1 MLIFLLSIMIEMG
14 KVVKGVLDAKR
25 QREGLSN
32 WFDTIKL
39 ICKTQTYFYCTS
51 NNLGSLKFHIS
62 RKI

>member
-1 MLIFLLSIMIEMG
+1 MIEMG